1 MAAYDY
7 LKPAGRLI
15 CIALYMAVIADCG
28 AAQNQMPPTAK
39 HTTGL
44 NATPEDASGF
54 DAAAPN
60 RQADTGQ
67 AIIMQSWHGDYPV
80 SQLERFPENLR
91 HQAVGFIDN
100 AETFSNLWD
109 AFKPG
114 EAMPDV
120 DFQRE
125 LVLFARNIQFYNRIS
140 IGQVKLTNG
149 VAEILALETLSA
161 MPIEDKLALSLVKV
175 SRQGIT
181 AIRTPEGPIDIYGR
195 RNARIYVYECDPK
208 YHFTA
213 GIEGKKAWLFLP
225 GQTVS
230 LPELSSEAP
239 ATYGD
244 GAMLLRIQGE
254 EAELETGDGKV
265 LHCTNNRVKAIWEAA
280 KLKGV
285 DFRAMGNEPGWHLE
299 ITASSKI
306 VFVADYGSAVYAFNT
321 PEAVTDLQA
330 RTTSY
335 TIQNDRHHL
344 EVLLEGRRCHDT
356 MSDEAFETTVT
367 VTLDGQAYYGCG
379 KPLH

>member
-1 MAAYDY
+1 MAAYEHIR
-7 LKPAGRLI
+7 ATGRLI
-15 CIALYMAVIADCG
+15 CIALYMVVIVGCS
-28 AAQNQMPPTAK
+28 AAQNEVPPTAK

-54 DAAAPN
+54 DAATPS
-60 RQADTGQ
+60 RQADAGQ
-67 AIIMQSWHGDYPV
+67 AVILQSWHGDYPV
-80 SQLERFPENLR
+80 SQLERLPEDLR

-100 AETFSNLWD
+100 AETFSSLWN
-109 AFKPG
+109 AFKPR
-114 EAMPDV
+114 EAIPDV

-149 VAEILALETLSA
+149 VAEILAMETLSA
-161 MPIEDKLALSLVKV
+161 MPIEDKLALSLATV

-181 AIRTPEGPIDIYGR
+181 AIRTTEGPMDIYGR
-195 RNARIYVYECDPK
+195 RNARVYVFECEPR

-213 GIEGKKAWLFLP
+213 SIEGKKAWLFLP

-230 LPELSSEAP
+230 LPELSSDAP

-244 GAMLLRIQGE
+244 GAIVFRIQGE
-254 EAELETGDGKV
+254 KAELETGDGRV
-265 LHCTNNRVKAIWEAA
+265 VQCTNNRAKAIWEAA

-285 DFRAMGNEPGWHLE
+285 DFRAVGNEPGWHLE

-306 VFVADYGSAVYAFNT
+306 VFVADYGNAVYAFNT
-321 PEAVTDLQA
+321 PAAVTDQQT

-335 TIQNDRHHL
+335 TIQNNRHHF
-344 EVLLEGRRCHDT
+344 EILLEGRPCHDT
-356 MSDEAFETTVT
+356 MSGEAFETTVT
-367 VTLDGQAYYGCG
+367 VTLDGQVYYGCG
-379 KPLH
+379 KALH